1 MTMVE
6 TSDPRFARAL
16 AIADG
21 AGQWLRIR
29 DQNGHCKAV
38 GIPSSRGDRF
48 YIVTRESCDCEDWR
62 RHQPN
67 PCKHIA
73 ALEIAAARRRRPQL
87 PASIIIDGLQAMLA
101 RRYEQIFREE

>member
-6 TSDPRFARAL
+6 TSDPRFAKAR

-21 AGQWLRIR
+21 AAGWLKLRTR
-29 DQNGHCKAV
+29 DGRCWAV
-38 GIPSSRGDRF
+38 GIPWSRGDR
-48 YIVTRESCDCEDWR
+48 YYVVTREHCDWEDWR

-73 ALEIAAARRRRPQL
+73 ALEIAAARRRQPPL
-87 PASIIIDGLQAMLA
+87 PASIVIDGLRAMA
-101 RRYEQIFREE
+101 MQHHDQI